1 MPIELLSTF
10 SQIAVAF
17 AGLSALAL
25 VVVQLAGVQWQAQ
38 MTTGFWLLITWS
50 LGAIVFSLLPLL
62 LLQFGISESGV
73 VSVCSAILG
82 IFVLIVTGSALRR
95 DTRILRLQ
103 IGATPPVKTMMVVGG
118 TAVLSAAAMLLN
130 ACSLLPGPHSAW
142 YLAGVFELLV
152 FAIVPLAH
160 LLIEVSEKD

>member
-1 MPIELLSTF
+1 MPSELLAAF
-10 SQIAVAF
+10 AQIAVAF

-25 VVVQLAGVQWQAQ
+25 VVVQLAGVRWQAQ

-62 LLQFGISESGV
+62 LLEFGISESAV
-73 VSVCSAILG
+73 VSICSACLG
-82 IFVLIVTGSALRR
+82 MFVFVVIGSALRR

-103 IGATPPVKTMMVVGG
+103 IGAKPPVRTMMLVGG
-118 TAVLSAAAMLLN
+118 LAALSAFAMLLN
-130 ACSLLPGPHSAW
+130 AFFVLPGPRAAW
-142 YLAGVFELLV
+142 YLAGVFEMLL

-160 LLIEVSEKD
+160 LLVEVSEKD

>member
-1 MPIELLSTF
+1 MPIELLATF
-10 SQIAVAF
+10 AQIAVAF

-25 VVVQLAGVQWQAQ
+25 VVVQLAGVKWQAQ

-62 LLQFGISESGV
+62 LLQFGISEARV
-73 VSVCSAILG
+73 VSISSACLG
-82 IFVLIVTGSALRR
+82 MFIFAVTGAALGR
-95 DTRILRLQ
+95 DIRILRLSL
-103 IGATPPVKTMMVVGG
+103 GAKPPIKTMIFVGG
-118 TAVLSAAAMLLN
+118 TAILSGIAMLLN
-130 ACSLLPGPHSAW
+130 ALSLLPFNRSAW
-142 YLAGVFELLV
+142 YLAGVFELLL

>member
-1 MPIELLSTF
+1 LPIELLATF
-10 SQIAVAF
+10 AQIAVAF

-25 VVVQLAGVQWQAQ
+25 VVVQLAGVRWQAQ

-62 LLQFGISESGV
+62 LLQFGVSESVV
-73 VSVCSAILG
+73 VSVCSACLG
-82 IFVLIVTGSALRR
+82 IFVLVVIGSALRR

-103 IGATPPVKTMMVVGG
+103 IGARPPVKTMVVVGS
-118 TAVLSAAAMLLN
+118 TAILSAVAMLLN
-130 ACSLLPGPHSAW
+130 SFSVLSGPRAAW
-142 YLAGVFELLV
+142 YLAGVFELLL

-160 LLIEVSEKD
+160 LLVEVSEKD

>member
-1 MPIELLSTF
+1 MPVELLATF
-10 SQIAVAF
+10 AQIAVAF

-25 VVVQLAGVQWQAQ
+25 VVVQLAGVKWQAQ

-62 LLQFGISESGV
+62 LLQFAISENQT
-73 VSVCSAILG
+73 VSICSIFLGLFIL
-82 IFVLIVTGSALRR
+82 FVIGSALRR
-95 DTRILRLQ
+95 DTRILRLK
-103 IGATPPVKTMMVVGG
+103 IGAKPPVKTMIFVGG
-118 TAVLSAAAMLLN
+118 AAILSAVAILLN
-130 ACSLLPGPHSAW
+130 GLSLLPGHRAAW
-142 YLAGVFELLV
+142 YLAGVLELLL